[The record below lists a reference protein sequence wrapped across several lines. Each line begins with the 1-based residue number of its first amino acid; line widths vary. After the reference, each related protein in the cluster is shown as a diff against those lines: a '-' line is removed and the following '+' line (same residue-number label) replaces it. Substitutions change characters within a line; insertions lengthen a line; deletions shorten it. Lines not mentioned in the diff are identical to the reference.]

1 MNQTA
6 TADEFAA
13 AFVKCTE
20 GNLLLLLNILQR
32 LSGC

>member
-20 GNLLLLLNILQR
+20 GNLLLLNILQR
-32 LSGC
+32 SSGC